1 VTAQSAAV
9 VQERCDLV
17 ASEQANGA
25 PIYGVGDVRLGRID
39 RLITDKTTGKP
50 VYAVMI
56 CESDDCVRSEYY
68 PLPIALLKPRAGR
81 EGYEAELI
89 VQELKGAPKFCRD
102 ELWDWAS
109 RERGQFLHD
118 YYNVPPYWG
127 M

>member
-1 VTAQSAAV
+1 MTAQPAV
-9 VQERCDLV
+9 EAQEHCDLV
-17 ASEQANGA
+17 ASGDANGA
-25 PIYGVGDVRLGRID
+25 PIYGVDGMRLGRID
-39 RLITDKTTGKP
+39 HLILDKTSGKP

-68 PLPIALLKPRAGR
+68 PLPFALLRPRTER

-89 VQELKGAPKFCRD
+89 AQELKGAPKFCRG
-102 ELWDWAS
+102 ESWNWAS